1 MQAKF
6 WQNHNARPTWGRVY
20 SHVGPPNRN
29 PVYPQVLLV
38 MRTSFVLFLLLVL
51 PGFSAFG
58 QTTRAMSDADR
69 PENVVFIVADGMS
82 AVAMT
87 LARDYLRETEVES
100 NGLALDAHLT
110 GTVQTWAADSRITDS
125 ASSATAYASGVK
137 TYNGAIGMNIDRQP
151 VPTILELAEDDGY
164 NTGLISTAR
173 ITHATPAAFSAH
185 VVARAQEQEIADQQ
199 IRKGIE
205 ILLGG
210 GRQFYVGPAE
220 GGVRTDSANIMRDSG
235 YNMVAN
241 RAELLAQQ
249 ELPVLGL
256 FSPSHMA
263 YEIDRARTTEPS
275 VAEMTS
281 WALDRLSAE
290 DRPFFIM
297 IEAGRVDHAG
307 HGNDAPAF
315 LHDMLAFDQAVAAAL
330 DFARQDGRTL
340 VVITADHETGGL
352 TLGGEFEGRGSGY
365 RYDPAELASSKS
377 SIEDF
382 GSRLTAALADRPGL
396 PVWIQDNLLA
406 DFNVVL
412 SEPEAIELRRILATN
427 NDAGLRS
434 LLQSTLQDL
443 LARRASVH
451 WSTSG
456 HTAVDVPLFAFG
468 PGADRFTGS
477 MDNTQVGKLLA
488 EMLGVALQH

>member
-1 MQAKF
+1 
-6 WQNHNARPTWGRVY
+6 
-20 SHVGPPNRN
+20 
-29 PVYPQVLLV
+29 
-38 MRTSFVLFLLLVL
+38 MRTILVLFLLLVL
-51 PGFSAFG
+51 PCSHAVG
-58 QTTRAMSDADR
+58 QTSRAVSDADR

-100 NGLALDAHLT
+100 DGLALDAHLT

-151 VPTILELAEDDGY
+151 VPTILELAEEDGF

-185 VVARAQEQEIADQQ
+185 VLARAQEQEIADQQ
-199 IRKGIE
+199 IGKGIE

-210 GRQFYVGPAE
+210 GRQFYVGPAD
-220 GGVRTDSANIMRDSG
+220 GGVRKDSANIMQEKG
-235 YNMVAN
+235 YHLVAN

-263 YEIDRARTTEPS
+263 YEIDRARTAEPS
-275 VAEMTS
+275 LTEMTT
-281 WALDRLSAE
+281 WALERLSAAG
-290 DRPFFIM
+290 RPFFMM
-297 IEAGRVDHAG
+297 IEAGRVDHAA

-352 TLGGEFEGRGSGY
+352 TLGGEYEGGGSGY
-365 RYDPAELASSKS
+365 RYDPAGLASSKS

-382 GSRLTAALADRPGL
+382 GSRLAAAMADRPGL
-396 PVWIQDNLLA
+396 PAWIQTTLLA

-412 SEPEAIELRRILATN
+412 SEPEAIELRRILTTN
-427 NDAGLRS
+427 NDARLRS
-434 LLQSTLQDL
+434 FLQSTLQDR

-468 PGADRFTGS
+468 PGSDRFSGS
-477 MDNTQVGKLLA
+477 MDNTLVGQLLA
-488 EMLGVALQH
+488 EMLGVELQH